1 MTSPARLAL
10 AFALLTGCRAK
21 EDAPP
26 PPFVPP
32 PAPAPAIDQARPN
45 EIAEG
50 GESAFGLPLPRV
62 MVVKA
67 RFPDAVFASGHL
79 SLETV
84 ANYVRE
90 RVIAAHV
97 DTGPAKTV
105 FTGVSIKGAPQ
116 RVVRIEVATEGDQ
129 TEIVVRDQT
138 RPPAKDG
145 QTEEERWR
153 ELGLDP
159 HGQPLDP
166 THLE

>member
-21 EDAPP
+21 EEAPP
-26 PPFVPP
+26 PPIAPP
-32 PAPAPAIDQARPN
+32 PAPAPAVDQARPG
-45 EIAEG
+45 ELAEG
-50 GESAFGLPLPRV
+50 KEDAFGLPLPRK

-67 RFPDAVFASGHL
+67 RFPDAVFASGQL
-79 SLETV
+79 SLESV
-84 ANYVRE
+84 ANYVRQ

-105 FTGVSIKGAPQ
+105 FTGASIKSAPQ
-116 RVVRIEVATEGDQ
+116 RIVRIEVATVGDE
-129 TEIVVRDQT
+129 TELVVRDQT
-138 RPPAKDG
+138 RPPAKEG
-145 QTEEERWR
+145 LSEEERWR